1 MTLPIISGL
10 IVRTADQYFAVPRGA
25 VREIL
30 LEGADTVRI
39 DRVGG
44 GELATVRGKQYP
56 LLRLET
62 VLGRERHQDDD
73 VDDRALVLV
82 RPGQGQSYA
91 LSVAAIH
98 DQEEVVLKPA
108 APLTLPAGL
117 FSGTQNR

>member
-1 MTLPIISGL
+1 MTLTIISGL
-10 IVRTADQYFAVPRGA
+10 MVRAAGQYFAIPRGT

-73 VDDRALVLV
+73 VDDREPVIV
-82 RPGQGQSYA
+82 RPGQGQSKA
-91 LSVAAIH
+91 LSVDGIH
-98 DQEEVVLKPA
+98 DQEDSGIQNA
-108 APLTLPAGL
+108 A
-117 FSGTQNR
+117 SVNR